1 MVHMNVKENEI
12 VLTPLMNKDVNLFA
26 TWLDKEYIYKWF
38 CPDGEDERK
47 DWLDEANNVDEKYN
61 HMKHFIV
68 NYNDKK
74 IGFCLYFDCHFEQ
87 EYSKEVYGNV
97 FGKNYAYEIGY
108 LIGEEEYLKKGIG
121 KIIVKILEEKI
132 YEIGGKEIF
141 ADPGEKNIASVITL
155 LSNGFIKIKDGDYR
169 KKIISKR
176 NTA

>member
-1 MVHMNVKENEI
+1 
-12 VLTPLMNKDVNLFA
+12 
-26 TWLDKEYIYKWF
+26 
-38 CPDGEDERK
+38 
-47 DWLDEANNVDEKYN
+47 
-61 HMKHFIV
+61 MKHFIV

-97 FGKNYAYEIGY
+97 FDKNYAYEIGY

-121 KIIVKILEEKI
+121 KIIVKKLEEKI
-132 YEIGGKEIF
+132 HEIGGKEIF
-141 ADPGEKNIASVITL
+141 TDPGEENIASVRTL

-176 NTA
+176 NSA